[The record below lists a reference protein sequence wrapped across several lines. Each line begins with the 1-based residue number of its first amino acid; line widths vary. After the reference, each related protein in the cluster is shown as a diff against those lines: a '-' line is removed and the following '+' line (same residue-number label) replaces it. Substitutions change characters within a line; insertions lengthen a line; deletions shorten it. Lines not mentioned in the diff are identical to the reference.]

1 MNIWQDMSNIE
12 HNNLINKYNNIKT
25 QIQKLNSKKANCE
38 KKRKYTEQETL
49 LYNTEIKKL
58 QEQYSLL
65 EVYYRCPNCNEVFR
79 LTFVQFKTLIKDN
92 TKLLF
97 CSVKCSGKFYSKKQH
112 NEETNEQKLL
122 KNLKISN
129 TLKQREKYLSQEEKD
144 DRCNKLNAFWN
155 NLNNEERR
163 IRNSNNAMAVLE
175 NLQNNG
181 GIWVSNAE
189 YKLYNLL
196 SQIDNLDVKHQQNY
210 NGMIF
215 DFMIKYNGEVTL
227 VELNGV
233 YWHNKR
239 PFNNSPD
246 HIKEYNELANKSIRC
261 KRIADKWRYNDTM
274 KLNYCREN
282 NINFIVLYYDRQI
295 DKEPEKVCSIIIKNL
310 NSGVK
315 ILLSKDLD
323 L

>member
-12 HNNLINKYNNIKT
+12 QYNLINKYNEIKT
-25 QIQKLNSKKANCE
+25 QIQKLNSKKANYE
-38 KKRKYTEQETL
+38 KKLKYTEQENL
-49 LYNTEIKKL
+49 IYNMSIRKL
-58 QEQYSLL
+58 QEQYNLL
-65 EVYYRCPNCNEVFR
+65 EVYYRCLNCNKIFR
-79 LTFVQFKTLIKDN
+79 LTFTQIKALIKN
-92 TKLLF
+92 SNKLLF
-97 CSVKCSGKFYSKKQH
+97 CSTRCSGQFYAKKQH
-112 NEETNEQKLL
+112 KEETDEQKSL

-129 TLKQREKYLSQEEKD
+129 TLKQREKFLSQEEKD
-144 DRCNKLNAFWN
+144 NRCNRLNAYWN
-155 NLNNEERR
+155 DMGIKERS
-163 IRNSNNAMAVLE
+163 IRNSNNAMTTLK
-175 NLQNNG
+175 NLKNKG
-181 GIWVSNAE
+181 GIWVSSAE
-189 YKLYNLL
+189 YKLYELL

-215 DFMIKYNGEVTL
+215 DFMIRYNGEVTL

-239 PFNNSPD
+239 PFNNSPN